1 MKANTAIILAG
12 GKSQRMGFDKKNIKI
27 EGMYLLD
34 SIVNVLEKEFD
45 KIIIV
50 TNTPCRLNKSNI
62 IYVYD
67 ELKDIGP
74 LGGIHAGLK
83 ASNSKY
89 NYLIACDMPYIN
101 LDYIKFM
108 KNKLKGNPDAVITR
122 YKNWIEPFNGIYS
135 KNLINK
141 IEEYTK
147 ENKRNIFSLLDIS
160 NVLYVKEDTARD
172 FSPDWKMFQN
182 LNTKKELV
190 EYVNY
195 NKQKIL

>member
-1 MKANTAIILAG
+1 MKTNTAIILAG

-34 SIVNVLEKEFD
+34 IIVNVLEKEFD

-50 TNTPCRLNKSNI
+50 TNTPCHLNKNNI

-101 LDYIKFM
+101 LDYIRFM
-108 KNKLKGNPDAVITR
+108 KNKLKENPNQDAVITK
-122 YKNWIEPFNGIYS
+122 YKNF
-135 KNLINK
+135 LITLGLK
-141 IEEYTK
+141 GMFVK
-147 ENKRNIFSLLDIS
+147 S
-160 NVLYVKEDTARD
+160 NQLFLEIIK
-172 FSPDWKMFQN
+172 
-182 LNTKKELV
+182 
-190 EYVNY
+190 
-195 NKQKIL
+195 